1 MSSVY
6 RVNTRTR
13 KITREPLKEAWKL
26 LGGRSLIAAVMTEEV
41 NPKCDPLG
49 KENKILFCTSL
60 LAGTTVP
67 MGHRLSVG
75 GKSPLTGTIKE
86 ANVGGT
92 AASMLAAHDIK
103 MIVVEDFPEDGK
115 WHIVKINQDGSADLI
130 PAGDFAGLNNYALVD
145 KCKAR
150 FGKDIGIMSI
160 GVAGERGYKNST
172 IQLLDAATGYPSRA
186 AARGG
191 VGSIMGSKKIK
202 AVVIEKA
209 KNKSKFPYADKQR
222 YDEARKKF
230 IESVLNDPRAKAIKS
245 VGTLLGIMGTGPT
258 GILPVQ
264 NFSGKLF
271 DKIAELNPEA
281 FMKRMA
287 VGGGRNA
294 ESCQPGCIIQCS
306 NRFHDKDGNYLTS
319 GLEYETIALLGSNCN
334 ISDYD
339 YIARAD
345 RACDDL
351 GIDTVE
357 LGATIG
363 VCMEGGKIPWGD
375 AAAAEKLIQ
384 EMHDGTEFGKLMG
397 QGTEAVGK
405 ALGVKRIPTVKGQ
418 AMAGYDPR
426 NLKGIGVTYAT
437 SPMGAD
443 HSAGSTMA
451 YPGDHKSKTGQVE
464 NSADRQIA
472 VAACDSL
479 ICLLCWG
486 SALPFLPEM
495 LAGIYGGEWDNS
507 KIMQIGSQTIQCELA
522 WNKAAGFT
530 EKDNKL
536 PEFFYTEASPATG
549 ASFDIEPEEYAS
561 MFNCTA

>member
-6 RVNTRTR
+6 RINTRTR
-13 KITREPLKEAWKL
+13 EITREPLKEAWKL
-26 LGGRSLIAAVMTEEV
+26 LGGRGLIAAVMTEEV
-41 NPKCDPLG
+41 NAMCDPLG
-49 KENKILFCTSL
+49 RENKLILCTSL
-60 LAGTTVP
+60 LAGTNMP

-75 GKSPLTGTIKE
+75 GKSPLTRTIKE

-92 AASMLAAHDIK
+92 AATMLANHDIK
-103 MIVVEDFPEDGK
+103 IITIEDFPEDGK
-115 WHIVKINQDGSADLI
+115 WFIVKINQDSSAELI
-130 PAGDFAGLNNYALVD
+130 PADDFVGLNNYALVD

-150 FGKDIGIMSI
+150 FGNDIGVMSI

-209 KNKSKFPYADKQR
+209 KIKNQFPYADKHR

-230 IESVLNDPRAKAIKS
+230 IELVLNDPRAKAIKS

-258 GILPVQ
+258 AILPVQ

-271 DKIAELNPEA
+271 NKISELNPEA
-281 FMKRMA
+281 FLKRMA

-294 ESCQPGCIIQCS
+294 ESCQLGCIIQCS

-339 YIARAD
+339 YIARTD

-357 LGATIG
+357 LGATIA
-363 VCMEGGKIPWGD
+363 VCMEAGKIPWGD
-375 AAAAEKLIQ
+375 TAAAEKLVQ
-384 EMHDGTEFGKLMG
+384 EMYDGTEFGKLMG
-397 QGTEAVGK
+397 QGTEVVGK

-443 HSAGSTMA
+443 HSAGLTIS
-451 YPGDHKSKTGQVE
+451 YPGDHKSKEGQVE
-464 NSADRQIA
+464 NSADRQII

-479 ICLLCWG
+479 MCLLG
-486 SALPFLPEM
+486 LGAALPFLPELM
-495 LAGIYGGEWDNS
+495 AGIYGGEWDRS
-507 KIMQIGSQTIQCELA
+507 KIMEIGFQTITRELA

-536 PEFFYTEASPATG
+536 PEFFYTEKSPATG

-561 MFNCTA
+561 MFQLN